1 MENSMSS
8 VRQSQPQPYLRTISV
23 AMHMPVPPRAVDKP
37 MLYLARCHM
46 WLMSQK
52 AMEKVPAIHE
62 SVGFLESI

>member
-8 VRQSQPQPYLRTISV
+8 VKHSQPQPYLRTISV
-23 AMHMPVPPRAVDKP
+23 AMHIPVPPNAVDNP

-46 WLMSQK
+46 WLISQK
-52 AMEKVPAIHE
+52 AMEKVPAIQE